1 MRIPR
6 RVRASAD
13 PCGEQP
19 VQEVVEAYDR
29 LIDDAIT
36 NTVDRYRAGAS
47 EDAVLTETLI
57 AVRSAQAVQQLTGVE
72 WDEQLQA
79 RVDDRRDAES

>member
-1 MRIPR
+1 M
-6 RVRASAD
+6 
-13 PCGEQP
+13 
-19 VQEVVEAYDR
+19 QEVVEAYDR

-36 NTVDRYRAGAS
+36 NTVDRHRAGAS

-72 WDEQLQA
+72 WDDQLQA